1 MLRLELIGSFRGY
14 IVRLGTYYLFLFP
27 GSSLWHSQPPFI
39 NNAATLRRSTEGK
52 SALRKSPEGVEL
64 PLF

>member
-1 MLRLELIGSFRGY
+1 M
-14 IVRLGTYYLFLFP
+14 YYLPLFP
-27 GSSLWHSQPPFI
+27 GSSPWHSQPPFI
-39 NNAATLRRSTEGK
+39 DSVATLRRSIEEGK